1 MVKVVTWFIFN
12 IWLMQIISLEY
23 IQYFL
28 KIYSFCILWAFYSEW
43 KGDIKGT
50 KAIRRTVTNV
60 GSPQMPFIQQWPMVH
75 APEGLD
81 VKVIPN
87 KLVFTQGVK
96 SMSHEVT
103 FYGKEASD
111 GYNFGSLTWIDGR
124 HHVHTVFAVYVE

>member
-1 MVKVVTWFIFN
+1 
-12 IWLMQIISLEY
+12 
-23 IQYFL
+23 
-28 KIYSFCILWAFYSEW
+28 
-43 KGDIKGT
+43 
-50 KAIRRTVTNV
+50 
-60 GSPQMPFIQQWPMVH
+60 MPFIQQWPMVH

-87 KLVFTQGVK
+87 KLVFTQGVE

-124 HHVHTVFAVYVE
+124 HHVHA